1 MDNLIK
7 LQNIIKDSLL
17 SNEDKGF
24 WNEKLSMKLP
34 PVVIESFVEYLE
46 EKPDNII
53 EFTDFL
59 KRKFKA
65 FESGDKEELNKILK
79 EEEEELS
86 ELN

>member
-46 EKPDNII
+46 EQPDNII

>member
-1 MDNLIK
+1 MNNLIK
-7 LQNIIKDSLL
+7 LQNIIKDSSL
-17 SNEDKGF
+17 SDEDKSF

-46 EKPDNII
+46 TKQNSLI

>member
-1 MDNLIK
+1 
-7 LQNIIKDSLL
+7 
-17 SNEDKGF
+17 
-24 WNEKLSMKLP
+24 
-34 PVVIESFVEYLE
+34 VIESFVEYLE